1 MLSIR
6 MRRTGSKKRPFFR
19 VVVSEARSKKEG
31 EFIEVLGFYNP
42 RTHPTTLSFK
52 EERIYDW
59 MSKGAQPSDSVAQLF
74 ASSGL
79 TDRYARFKKGEAVE
93 TLLAE
98 APQTMGGKFAPADQ
112 SGLKTRI
119 D

>member
-1 MLSIR
+1 MVRIR
-6 MRRTGSKKRPFFR
+6 LRRVGSKAQPSYRIVIANK
-19 VVVSEARSKKEG
+19 EAPRDGAFME
-31 EFIEVLGFYNP
+31 IVGFYNP
-42 RTHPTTLSFK
+42 RTSPTTLSFK

-59 MSKGAQPSDSVAQLF
+59 MSKGAQPSESVAQLF
-74 ASSGL
+74 ASAGL
-79 TDRYARFKKGEAVE
+79 SDRYARFRKGEALD

-98 APQTMGGKFAPADQ
+98 APKTMGGKFAPADQ

>member
-1 MLSIR
+1 MVRIR
-6 MRRTGSKKRPFFR
+6 LRRVGLKGQPAYRI
-19 VVVSEARSKKEG
+19 VVANKEAARDGAFME
-31 EFIEVLGFYNP
+31 IVGFYNP

-52 EERIYDW
+52 EDRIYDW